1 MNTPEEIETR
11 MGMEAMSEMAPM
23 QEMEPPSHE
32 EQVGHYLEN
41 EDIAEQQ
48 DRLEE
53 QGEDAESAEWA
64 DIPQKRKQDSLY
76 TLFNKVWKSPDSSK
90 VANLHPSELGKQP
103 LMTVRDAQYLALLG
117 STLKH
122 PRFAKFFRAA
132 GEITLSTSAS
142 KKGWFTELFVSQKKF
157 TTRAAGSF
165 GANADSIQKKKW
177 SLFGGGERTSEQ
189 QAQPQ
194 GE

>member
-1 MNTPEEIETR
+1 MQNNPEIEA
-11 MGMEAMSEMAPM
+11 GMEPM
-23 QEMEPPSHE
+23 RGMEPPLSPQERVE
-32 EQVGHYLEN
+32 EYLDN
-41 EDIAEQQ
+41 EEISDQQ
-48 DRLEE
+48 ERMED
-53 QGEDAESAEWA
+53 QSDDAESAEWA

-103 LMTVRDAQYLALLG
+103 LMTVRDAQYLSLLG
-117 STLKH
+117 VTLKH
-122 PRFAKFFRAA
+122 PKFAKFFKST

-165 GANADSIQKKKW
+165 GTSPEASQKKKW
-177 SLFGGGERTSEQ
+177 SLFGGGEKTSEQ
-189 QAQPQ
+189 PQTQP